1 MWENQA
7 EAVKKRIL
15 QKQSSSY
22 EEEANKVI
30 PLGNVGLW

>member
-7 EAVKKRIL
+7 EAVKKWIL
-15 QKQSSSY
+15 QKQSLSY